1 MARVICQALID
12 DKNEMER
19 VQTELK
25 ELNVKFAIYR
35 NYVHADYSSK
45 SLGKIRQVKNVFY
58 GLKYYN
64 IQEIG

>member
-12 DKNEMER
+12 NKDEMKR

-25 ELNVKFAIYR
+25 ELRVKYAVYR
-35 NYVHADYSSK
+35 NYIHADYASK
-45 SLGKIRQVKNVFY
+45 ELGKIRQVKDVFY
-58 GLKYYN
+58 GLKYCD